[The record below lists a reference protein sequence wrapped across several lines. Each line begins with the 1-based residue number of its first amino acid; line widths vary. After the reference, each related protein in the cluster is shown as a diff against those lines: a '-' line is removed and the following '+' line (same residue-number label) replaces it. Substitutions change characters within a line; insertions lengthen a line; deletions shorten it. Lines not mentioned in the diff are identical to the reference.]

1 MNSEQNF
8 TKAKSLLHLIGK
20 LHHSVI
26 PELLVINK
34 YDWEGEKHSCLETI
48 KIKFLGKTVAVRSS
62 AFSEDTRETSNAG
75 AFKSILSIDP
85 KHIASVSSAIDEVFD
100 SYGCHASDED
110 EIIIQEMVENILFS
124 GVVFTHE
131 LKNGAPYYS
140 INYDDISGKSDTV
153 TAGLSH
159 YSNKTL
165 YIHRENVSALRS
177 QRFSKLMQS
186 ILEIEKTNTS
196 EHLDIEFIVQNDL
209 TVNIVQVRPIA
220 AHSSIDAES
229 RASLNDKIQQ
239 LREEFK
245 DLHFHI
251 NPNWGR
257 PTIYGQMPDWNPA
270 ELIGL
275 VPRELSCSLYKTLI
289 TNEVWANARTDMGY
303 SEPNKQKLIEV
314 FAGHPFVDVGASFSS
329 FVPETLKRT
338 TAAKLVQFWLQK
350 LEDNPNF
357 HDKIEFDIAITCFS
371 FDLPRKIKQLPRE
384 MFSSA
389 ECNQILESY
398 RQHLCAI
405 YDKQHAGSLQNS
417 INKIDKLDV
426 ALAHLKSEKID
437 NLKSLIEL
445 CTDLGTRPF
454 ATLARHAF
462 IGTSI
467 IRSLQAEAVLTEDRA
482 NEFFGS
488 IQTVL
493 TQLLRDFADLQS
505 GAMQVSEFLIKYGHL
520 RAGTYDITSPNYKQM
535 RISDFFG
542 KSQSVGKHKKFS
554 LTNSERQKIDRLIG
568 RFELPMESA
577 DDLLDHIR
585 KSIWAR
591 EHAKFEFTKIIDA
604 IFEKIIQTCDEIKIS
619 IDDASYLPI
628 DHFLARENEQKMLS
642 RNELEILINEAK
654 RCHASNTFI
663 KLPQLLID
671 PDNAVVIPFQAASP
685 NFVTNLIVEAES
697 IKIEMAEK
705 AADLSDKIVLI
716 EGADPGYDWIFT
728 TRFVGLITKFGGANS
743 HMAIRCAEMQIPAAI
758 GCGEQIYNSLS
769 TSNKIF
775 LNCASRQINR
785 I

>member
-1 MNSEQNF
+1 MSNEQNC

-34 YDWEGEKHSCLETI
+34 YDWDSEKYSHLKTI
-48 KIKFLGKTVAVRSS
+48 KIKFLRKTVAIRSS
-62 AFSEDTRETSNAG
+62 AFNEDTRETSNAG
-75 AFKSILSIDP
+75 AFKSILGINP
-85 KHIASVSSAIDEVFD
+85 EQIASVSSAIDEVFD
-100 SYGCHASDED
+100 SYGCHASENDEV
-110 EIIIQEMVENILFS
+110 IIQQMVENILFS
-124 GVVFTHE
+124 GVVLTHE

-159 YSNKTL
+159 FSNKTL

-177 QRFSKLMQS
+177 ERFSKLMRS
-186 ILEIEKTNTS
+186 IVEIEKINKS

-220 AHSSIDAES
+220 AQSSINAES
-229 RASLNDKIQQ
+229 RVGLKNKIKQ

-251 NPNWGR
+251 NPSWGR

-289 TNEVWANARTDMGY
+289 TDEVWANARTDMDY
-303 SEPNKQKLIEV
+303 SEPNKKKLMEI
-314 FAGHPFVDVGASFSS
+314 FAGHPFIDVGTSFSS
-329 FVPETLKRT
+329 FIPKTLKRT
-338 TAAKLVQFWLQK
+338 TAAKLVKFWLQK

-371 FDLPRKIKQLPRE
+371 FDLPRKIGQLPRE
-384 MFSSA
+384 MFNSA
-389 ECNQILESY
+389 ERNQILESY
-398 RQHLCAI
+398 RQHLCAV
-405 YDKQHAGSLQNS
+405 YDNQHAGSIQNS
-417 INKIDKLDV
+417 INKIDEIDFELSN
-426 ALAHLKSEKID
+426 LKSGKND
-437 NLKSLIEL
+437 NLKSLLEL
-445 CTDLGTRPF
+445 CRDFGTRPF

-462 IGTSI
+462 IGTSM
-467 IRSLQAEAVLTEDRA
+467 IRSLQAEAVLTEDRT

-505 GAMQVSEFLIKYGHL
+505 GAIQVSEFFLQYGHL
-520 RAGTYDITSPNYKQM
+520 RAGTYDITSPNYRHLK
-535 RISDFFG
+535 ISDFFG
-542 KSQSVGKHKKFS
+542 KSQSTGKHTKFS
-554 LTNSERQKIDRLIG
+554 LTNSERQEINELI
-568 RFELPMESA
+568 RKFELPMESA
-577 DDLLDHIR
+577 DELFDYIR
-585 KSIWAR
+585 KSICAR
-591 EHAKFEFTKIIDA
+591 ERAKFEFTKIIDA
-604 IFEKIIQTCDEIKIS
+604 IFDRIIQTCNEIKMS
-619 IDDASYLPI
+619 IDDASFLSI
-628 DHFLARENEQKMLS
+628 DHFLAGENEQKRLM
-642 RNELEILINEAK
+642 RGELEILINDAK
-654 RCHASNTFI
+654 RRHSLDTFI

-697 IKIEMAEK
+697 IKIEMAER
-705 AADLSDKIVLI
+705 AADLNNKIVLI

-758 GCGEQIYNSLS
+758 GCGEQIYDSLS
-769 TSNKIF
+769 ASNRIF